1 MPTRIALDALGG
13 DHAPAEIVRGA
24 LAAAGPN
31 LEIQLVG
38 PEAVV
43 TGALAAAGPASA
55 RVRIVN
61 APEVIAMDEHPAQ
74 AVRAKRHSSIV
85 VGIGLV
91 AAGAADGF
99 VSAGN
104 SGAIMA
110 AALFGLKRIEGIS
123 RPAIGSR
130 IPGGDGEAFLLD
142 VGANAECEP
151 KNLRDFALMGAVYA
165 EKLMGKTRPRVA
177 LLSIGEEATKG
188 NTLIQGTHAL
198 LVDSGLNLVGNV
210 DGKDV
215 FKGTADVIVADGFAG
230 NVAIKVAEGT
240 AEFLL
245 AQIRAVL
252 RGDPLGL
259 VAGLVLR
266 RRMRPLRRRIDW
278 REYGG
283 ALLLGVNGV
292 AVIAHGRS
300 NARAIENACW
310 VAARAA
316 ETAVVPT
323 IREAVRTP
331 VSGTSPDSP
340 EPAPSQ
346 RDVVGNPRGDGPA

>member
-1 MPTRIALDALGG
+1 MPIRIALDAMGG
-13 DHAPAEIVRGA
+13 DHAPAEVVRGA
-24 LAAAGPN
+24 RAAAGPD

-38 PEAVV
+38 PQAAVA
-43 TGALAAAGPASA
+43 GALAAAGPASA
-55 RVRIVN
+55 YVRVVD

-85 VGIGLV
+85 VGIGL
-91 AAGAADGF
+91 AADGAVDAF

-104 SGAIMA
+104 SGAVMA

-130 IPGGDGEAFLLD
+130 IPAGDGEAFLLD
-142 VGANAECEP
+142 VGANAECEA

-165 EKLMGKTRPRVA
+165 EKLMGKVRPRVA
-177 LLSIGEEATKG
+177 LLSIGEEASKG
-188 NTLIQGTHAL
+188 NTLIQGARAL
-198 LVDSGLNLVGNV
+198 LANTGLNLVGNV
-210 DGKDV
+210 EGKDL
-215 FKGTADVIVADGFAG
+215 FRGTADVIVADGFAG
-230 NVAIKVAEGT
+230 NVAIKTAEGT
-240 AEFLL
+240 AEYLL

-252 RGDPLGL
+252 RGSVLGMA
-259 VAGLVLR
+259 AGFILR
-266 RRMRPLRRRIDW
+266 QRMRPLLKRIDW

-300 NARAIENACW
+300 NARAIENACR

-316 ETAVVPT
+316 ETAIVPT
-323 IREAVRTP
+323 IRESVRKQ
-331 VSGTSPDSP
+331 VLMAAG
-340 EPAPSQ
+340 EEA
-346 RDVVGNPRGDGPA
+346 